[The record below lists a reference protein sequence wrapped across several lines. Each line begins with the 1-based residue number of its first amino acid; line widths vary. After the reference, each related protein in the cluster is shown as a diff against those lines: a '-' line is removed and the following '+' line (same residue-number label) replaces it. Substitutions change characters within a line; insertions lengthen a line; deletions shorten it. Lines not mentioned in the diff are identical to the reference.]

1 MIGIRMLA
9 AATAYCVVL
18 LEVYSGAIQGPIWW
32 VAPGALVI
40 ALLSALSIFGLGN
53 TTEQNNGSAV
63 AGFFQWTL
71 IIGTA
76 IAMSYF
82 ANYFGREMLPEILAE
97 AAIAP
102 QTQIQLPMSV
112 PETGSSTSP
121 E

>member
-9 AATAYCVVL
+9 AATAYCVIL

-40 ALLSALSIFGLGN
+40 ALLSALSVFGLSNSSEPG
-53 TTEQNNGSAV
+53 GSSTV

-97 AAIAP
+97 NAATPPA
-102 QTQIQLPMSV
+102 QALELPLSV
-112 PETGSSTSP
+112 EEPATE
-121 E
+121 

>member
-9 AATAYCVVL
+9 AATAYCVIL

-53 TTEQNNGSAV
+53 GAQTASTSPI

-76 IAMSYF
+76 VAMSYF

-97 AAIAP
+97 SAASAP
-102 QTQIQLPMSV
+102 QQLELPLSV
-112 PETGSSTSP
+112 PDTDAAE
-121 E
+121 

>member
-9 AATAYCVVL
+9 AATAYCVIL

-40 ALLSALSIFGLGN
+40 ALLSALSIFGLSN
-53 TTEQNNGSAV
+53 TGESGGGSPI

-82 ANYFGREMLPEILAE
+82 ANYFGREVLPDILAE
-97 AAIAP
+97 NAAAQQP
-102 QTQIQLPMSV
+102 QSLELPLSV
-112 PETGSSTSP
+112 EEPATAY
-121 E
+121 